1 MAVQLEF
8 ISVIIPIQKIK
19 QHYVGGLKQCLIDFR
34 YSIGKRI
41 WCDNK
46 LFRDGAMSPSD
57 AEKLVNYWTNLG
69 LTTCETKDNVP
80 IKWLDVCVVDELW
93 GPTLECDWLA
103 IDRRTRSVFLK
114 GEEPG
119 EIYGRGKFLPDFN

>member
-8 ISVIIPIQKIK
+8 ISVIIPIQKIE

-41 WCDNK
+41 WCDTK
-46 LFRDGAMSPSD
+46 LFRD
-57 AEKLVNYWTNLG
+57 G
-69 LTTCETKDNVP
+69 LTTCETQDNVP

-119 EIYGRGKFLPDFN
+119 EIYGRGKFLPDFY